1 MRVRKLYSYI
11 KKIRDYVSTFRKKLC
26 VVYKIKYKLNII
38 YAYYESL
45 RYMYFFIHAYIFF
58 IYKDKRSEVFPLSTF
73 SLLLHNE
80 IV

>member
-1 MRVRKLYSYI
+1 MIDYI

-26 VVYKIKYKLNII
+26 VVYKIKYYICILR
-38 YAYYESL
+38 ESEI
-45 RYMYFFIHAYIFF
+45 YMYFFIYAYNFF

>member
-1 MRVRKLYSYI
+1 MRVRKLYI

-26 VVYKIKYKLNII
+26 VVYKIKYYDI